1 MDEAKSRENGP
12 TRPHVGE
19 YPRKRKQDGII
30 PGRLRGA
37 GLPRQRPAMALSE
50 APMKTPVIG
59 SILGTLTAVLLSLGG
74 TSWAQDAAVPRILE
88 KLEKARPADADM
100 GFYRLDWSGSLT
112 DAKRRARKE
121 GRPILFIWLT
131 NKTGPT
137 DFFTGHC

>member
-1 MDEAKSRENGP
+1 
-12 TRPHVGE
+12 
-19 YPRKRKQDGII
+19 
-30 PGRLRGA
+30 
-37 GLPRQRPAMALSE
+37 
-50 APMKTPVIG
+50 MKTLVMR
-59 SILGTLTAVLLSLGG
+59 SILGVVTAVLLGLSGVSRG
-74 TSWAQDAAVPRILE
+74 QDAAVPRILE

-100 GFYRLDWSGSLT
+100 GFYRLDWSPSIT